1 MFDFTEFD
9 KKVDSAA
16 LAQEVKEAPD
26 FADVKKGDYIVSLEK
41 MELTVT
47 KQDQKPMF
55 AAQFKIKEGDKYRV
69 QDFEGKV
76 LAIDNG
82 KKNVTSNFTV
92 SRESYGV
99 RVEKLFPFNSPWIQ
113 AIKVVKKNASWRSK
127 LYTERTFCSHKAV
140 RKIVKK

>member
-1 MFDFTEFD
+1 MGIKLIDKINAEQTAKLAEKKFPEFHT
-9 KKVDSAA
+9 
-16 LAQEVKEAPD
+16 
-26 FADVKKGDYIVSLEK
+26 GDIVRVSI
-41 MELTVT
+41 
-47 KQDQKPMF
+47 
-55 AAQFKIKEGDKYRV
+55 KIKEGDKFRI

-82 KKNVTSNFTV
+82 TKNVQSNFTV

-113 AIKVVKKNASWRSK
+113 AIKVVKKNPSWRAK

>member
-1 MFDFTEFD
+1 MGIKLID
-9 KKVDSAA
+9 KINAEQTAK
-16 LAQEVKEAPD
+16 LAEKNFPEVHTG
-26 FADVKKGDYIVSLEK
+26 DVVRVSI
-41 MELTVT
+41 
-47 KQDQKPMF
+47 
-55 AAQFKIKEGDKYRV
+55 KIKEGDKYRV

>member
-1 MFDFTEFD
+1 MGIKLIDKINAEQTAKLAEKNFPEFHTG
-9 KKVDSAA
+9 
-16 LAQEVKEAPD
+16 
-26 FADVKKGDYIVSLEK
+26 DVVRVSI
-41 MELTVT
+41 
-47 KQDQKPMF
+47 
-55 AAQFKIKEGDKYRV
+55 KIKEGDKYRV

-82 KKNVTSNFTV
+82 KKNVTSDFTV

>member
-1 MFDFTEFD
+1 MGIKLID
-9 KKVDSAA
+9 KINAEQTA
-16 LAQEVKEAPD
+16 GLAGKNFPQ
-26 FADVKKGDYIVSLEK
+26 FHTGDIVRVSIR
-41 MELTVT
+41 
-47 KQDQKPMF
+47 
-55 AAQFKIKEGDKYRV
+55 IKEGEDKDGKPKYRV

-82 KKNVTSNFTV
+82 RQNVTGNFTV

-113 AIKVVKKNASWRSK
+113 NIKVVKSTPSWRSK

-140 RKIVKK
+140 RKLVKK

>member
-1 MFDFTEFD
+1 MGIKILDKINAEQTAKLTE
-9 KKVDSAA
+9 KKFP
-16 LAQEVKEAPD
+16 E
-26 FADVKKGDYIVSLEK
+26 FRTGDIVRVSI
-41 MELTVT
+41 
-47 KQDQKPMF
+47 
-55 AAQFKIKEGDKYRV
+55 KIKEGDKFRV

-82 KKNVTSNFTV
+82 RKNVTGNFTV

-113 AIKVVKKNASWRSK
+113 AIKVVKPSASWRAK

-140 RKIVKK
+140 RKLKK